1 MWLSARSDRA
11 PGQPTG
17 LLMSVRAII
26 RPAWSMLINDLDRH
40 IGLATCRNA
49 FGKHL
54 FASSVARTSPASSCP
69 LNKRAC
75 SRVITPSPSSSIL
88 SALRLLSRAFL
99 ARTLSRAT
107 SLSLFFFFNS
117 DLVKEV
123 LKRFRRSFGRR
134 GVVFGRFWKRPAPDG
149 CPSRRKSRP
158 AGRSGPPGGWV
169 RAVLR
174 PWAGITPCSAGRR
187 RRRRRCRGSGR

>member
-11 PGQPTG
+11 PGQPSG

-134 GVVFGRFWKRPAPDG
+134 GVVFDRFLEAPGTGRLPFPKKKPPG
-149 CPSRRKSRP
+149 GPIRP
-158 AGRSGPPGGWV
+158 AGRLGS
-169 RAVLR
+169 
-174 PWAGITPCSAGRR
+174 
-187 RRRRRCRGSGR
+187 RGSAALGQHHPVFCRPAATPETVQRIR